1 MKKYNKTDNTAKLF
15 IVIGILILVLS
26 LILTVPNKNYNATK
40 RGESISYKEQKMTL
54 QNLTSEP
61 FEENKIYF
69 INNISILTPNK
80 IADDY
85 SLQMDKLKVHETLS
99 KYIGK
104 NTDYF
109 ILYLSKGDKKLNL
122 KNTSM
127 TMTIKIDNNRK
138 FEGIYKIIN
147 EKEVECLPYYKR
159 EENMIEVEIQELGR
173 YAVKYEE
180 EVIDFKD
187 ELIAM
192 GYNLNNENT
201 WSILL
206 VILLILGT
214 IYYIVTTI
222 RHKLRVRD
230 Y

>member
-122 KNTSM
+122 KNTPM

-159 EENMIEVEIQELGR
+159 EENMVEVEIQELGR